1 MITIQTIS
9 VGSTIVDLNTQDIR
23 LGRIYFH
30 LSLQMLYANC
40 WDLGNPG
47 DKMADD
53 LRSSNAFSRFT
64 PFSYTSCPLNPSLN
78 GTDLLS
84 LDDKGVQYPCL
95 PKLLWYLDC
104 LALFL
109 GCICWVLFLLVGYYI
124 HMDEALVWVHS
135 THIFVCSALESHN
148 TWNPAP
154 VY

>member
-1 MITIQTIS
+1 MEKVCIIIIYNYYIDLKRIQCSKAKIEWNNEAWLYTNYIYIITIQTIS
-9 VGSTIVDLNTQDIR
+9 VGPTKVDLNTQDIR

-84 LDDKGVQYPCL
+84 LDDRFNTLVCL
-95 PKLLWYLDC
+95 NCFDIW
-104 LALFL
+104 
-109 GCICWVLFLLVGYYI
+109 I
-124 HMDEALVWVHS
+124 VWLYS
-135 THIFVCSALESHN
+135 
-148 TWNPAP
+148 
-154 VY
+154 